1 MSVYQPLQ
9 RYLESRSED
18 AVTLTYDEI
27 EKILRR
33 PLPDTAR
40 RDKKRQWWA
49 NTESHSQA
57 LAWLRAHRK
66 AKLDVKRLEV
76 TFTRQDNTDIQPDD
90 PGDLIRLSV
99 SQLDPAALRMLEDM
113 AEETGADLSVALA
126 TLMNRAGQRRRQ
138 ATLDWFAENSGPIS
152 STSSVDLIR
161 EDRDAR

>member
-9 RYLESRSED
+9 HYLESRSED

-49 NTESHSQA
+49 NTESHTQA
-57 LAWLRAHRK
+57 LAWLRARRK

-76 TFTRQDNTDIQPDD
+76 TFTRQETEGVQPDD
-90 PGDLIRLSV
+90 GGERIQV
-99 SQLDPAALRMLEDM
+99 SLAQLDPAALRMLEDI
-113 AEETGADLSVALA
+113 AEDTGADLSGALA
-126 TLMNRAGQRRRQ
+126 ALMNSAGRRRRQ
-138 ATLDWFAENSGPIS
+138 ATLDWFAANSGPAS